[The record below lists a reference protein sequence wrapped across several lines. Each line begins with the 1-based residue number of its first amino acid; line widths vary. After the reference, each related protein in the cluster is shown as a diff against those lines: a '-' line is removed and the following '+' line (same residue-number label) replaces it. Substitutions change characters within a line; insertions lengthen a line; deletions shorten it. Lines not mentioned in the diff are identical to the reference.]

1 MLSLLLAVFIILL
14 IVGFPIGL
22 SIGISTVLPGILQS
36 TFAGSPEYVIRAMVG
51 GIDSTPILAIPL
63 FMLAGAIMARG
74 GISKKIFDVFAYIV
88 GKRTAGIPIAV
99 VITCAFYGAISGS
112 GPATT
117 AAVGAMTIPILSSL
131 GYKKDFSAALVAS
144 AGGIGVIIPP
154 SIPFILYG
162 MMTGTSIGA
171 LFLAGFVPGI
181 MIAVMLILYVYLYC
195 KRNGE
200 DKEKVEE
207 NYNRLKEKGILKI
220 LKESIWALIT
230 PVIILGGI
238 YSGIVTPTE
247 AAVVSVFYSLIVCIF
262 IYKTIDMKNIGE
274 ILLASAKSIAP
285 LGLLLITAMTFA
297 RIMTLLHAP
306 QALSE
311 FLSTTFSNPYIFL
324 IIVNVVFLIIG
335 MFTDVAGAIAIT
347 APMMVPVVAAF
358 GINPVHFG
366 VVLVVNLSIG
376 LISPPI
382 GINLFVGSSMIN
394 EQPAVVAKK
403 ILPFVGVYIV
413 FLMLITYIPQIS
425 LVLNGIL

>member
-1 MLSLLLAVFIILL
+1 MLSLLIAVFIILL
-14 IVGFPIGL
+14 IIGFPIGL
-22 SIGISTVLPGILQS
+22 SIGISTILPGLIQD
-36 TFAGSPEYVIRAMVG
+36 TFAGSPVYIIRAMVG

-117 AAVGAMTIPILSSL
+117 AAVGAMTIPILTSL

-162 MMTGTSIGA
+162 MMTGTSVGA

-181 MIAVMLILYVYLYC
+181 MIAVMLMLYVYMYC
-195 KRNGE
+195 RRNGE
-200 DKEKVEE
+200 DKEKVAE
-207 NYNRLKEKGILKI
+207 NYERLKAIGIAKI
-220 LKESIWALIT
+220 LKDSIWALIT

-262 IYKTIDMKNIGE
+262 IYKTINMKNIGD
-274 ILLASAKSIAP
+274 ILLSSAKSIAP

-297 RIMTLLHAP
+297 RVMTLMHAP

-311 FLSTTFSNPYIFL
+311 FLSTAFNNPYVFL
-324 IIVNVVFLIIG
+324 IIVNIVFLIIG